1 MARNPIMSHWKPALG
16 VLIGGGVIVVIGVAW
31 LIGLI
36 SVERHRGF
44 FAPVWDRDGRHVL
57 LIERETFGVVWG
69 MGWEHYSPPAYS
81 YVISDRVGLRR
92 FDTRAG
98 TREILED
105 FHGGPVQGRV
115 TRHYRGRIFNF
126 MSARIAPTEHGVEFA
141 VAMNVPRIPTS
152 ERWALKGSWTP
163 DRVSGARWAAE
174 WAGNMAPPDAVLRN
188 GVELVTVKGREA
200 YPAAVLAIGRD
211 GGYRVLLKTDAFA
224 KLYPDGVPARAI
236 AEASNRARIERGREI
251 RRVEK
256 ELLARYRG
264 MGMNEG
270 QARLRANDAL
280 EEQGF
285 RPRSP
290 RLVATV
296 LSEAP
301 DDLRVF
307 DIPAERFRVG
317 LFSDIAK
324 AIAKPGQE
332 VKTGTGTYLKYHD
345 DTTGPLLKSWRRA
358 GNDRFAVRTG
368 DRLYLL
374 EIRRFK
380 R

>member
-1 MARNPIMSHWKPALG
+1 
-16 VLIGGGVIVVIGVAW
+16 
-31 LIGLI
+31 
-36 SVERHRGF
+36 
-44 FAPVWDRDGRHVL
+44 
-57 LIERETFGVVWG
+57 
-69 MGWEHYSPPAYS
+69 
-81 YVISDRVGLRR
+81 
-92 FDTRAG
+92 
-98 TREILED
+98 
-105 FHGGPVQGRV
+105 
-115 TRHYRGRIFNF
+115 
-126 MSARIAPTEHGVEFA
+126 
-141 VAMNVPRIPTS
+141 
-152 ERWALKGSWTP
+152 
-163 DRVSGARWAAE
+163 
-174 WAGNMAPPDAVLRN
+174 
-188 GVELVTVKGREA
+188 
-200 YPAAVLAIGRD
+200 
-211 GGYRVLLKTDAFA
+211 
-224 KLYPDGVPARAI
+224 
-236 AEASNRARIERGREI
+236 
-251 RRVEK
+251 
-256 ELLARYRG
+256 
-264 MGMNEG
+264 MNEG